1 MLKLFSSYVIVESP
15 AHWEETLEGI
25 RKMRCSADAPVDT
38 MGCEKAGSTLP
49 PKVLLFIILLL
60 IWYMVKNKHLFVD
73 FGLVGAFRKSG
84 KLYMWL

>member
-1 MLKLFSSYVIVESP
+1 
-15 AHWEETLEGI
+15 
-25 RKMRCSADAPVDT
+25 

-84 KLYMWL
+84 KLYMWVWL